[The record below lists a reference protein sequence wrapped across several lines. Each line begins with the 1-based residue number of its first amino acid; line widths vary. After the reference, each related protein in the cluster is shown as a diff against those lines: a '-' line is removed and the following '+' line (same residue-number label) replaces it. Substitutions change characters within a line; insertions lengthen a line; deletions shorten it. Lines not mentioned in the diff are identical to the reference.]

1 MPESGSSG
9 ELLLV
14 LDWASLASG
23 SFRSQLF
30 RDHVKS
36 DSSTED
42 DLSLQLFDEPKP
54 RAVFLDEPRPG
65 AVSRG
70 LVFLSVFERRSA
82 PSDQRR
88 VAAPFSVH

>member
-9 ELLLV
+9 HLLV
-14 LDWASLASG
+14 FLKWASLASG

-36 DSSTED
+36 GSSTED
-42 DLSLQLFDEPKP
+42 DISVQLG
-54 RAVFLDEPRPG
+54 DEPRPG

-70 LVFLSVFERRSA
+70 LYFCLSLSG
-82 PSDQRR
+82 DQHHPTS
-88 VAAPFSVH
+88 VALPYPRSVH

>member
-9 ELLLV
+9 HVLLV

-36 DSSTED
+36 GSSTED
-42 DLSLQLFDEPKP
+42 DISLQICDGRL
-54 RAVFLDEPRPG
+54 
-65 AVSRG
+65 
-70 LVFLSVFERRSA
+70 
-82 PSDQRR
+82 
-88 VAAPFSVH
+88 

>member
-9 ELLLV
+9 QLLLF

-23 SFRSQLF
+23 IFRSQLF

-36 DSSTED
+36 GSSTEE
-42 DLSLQLFDEPKP
+42 DLSLQLGDEPKP
-54 RAVFLDEPRPG
+54 EAVFVE
-65 AVSRG
+65 AVI
-70 LVFLSVFERRSA
+70 VCVFERRSA

-88 VAAPFSVH
+88 VATPSSVH